1 MFGPDTCGADKKLH
15 FIMRHKHPK
24 TGVYE
29 EKHSKKPSGGLD
41 FFSDKKTHLFRLTVR
56 PNNEWEVHVDDAVVN
71 SGSLLEDMTPP
82 INPPSE
88 IDDPKDFKPADW
100 DDRQKIPDP
109 DATKPIDWDEDAP
122 EFIVD
127 EEAVKPDGWL
137 DAEPE
142 LIDDPEAARPDDW
155 DEVLPSPS
163 PSPSLHLSLSTS
175 LYTSPNLSH
184 YPSLYLSQSLSLHL
198 SIPLPPSLH
207 LSLYLSQSL
216 SPSTSLYLPTLFLPT
231 SLSLSLPLCSFYLSL
246 SLLSVSPPP
255 LCLPSVSPLPLFLPS
270 IAYISSSLQLV

>member
-175 LYTSPNLSH
+175 LYTSPNLSLPLLLSISQL
-184 YPSLYLSQSLSLHL
+184 YFSLPPSLYLSLFVLF
-198 SIPLPPSLH
+198 I
-207 LSLYLSQSL
+207 SLYLSFL
-216 SPSTSLYLPTLFLPT
+216 CLP
-231 SLSLSLPLCSFYLSL
+231 
-246 SLLSVSPPP
+246 
-255 LCLPSVSPLPLFLPS
+255 LPSVSPLSPLSL
-270 IAYISSSLQLV
+270 SSSPLLHTSVLLCNLCS